1 MRRALMKGRNR
12 IPRYFQKLNDL
23 FNLGEFKWETGKNKV
38 EDGESDILLNEKNNK
53 MKDGK

>member
-1 MRRALMKGRNR
+1 MLFLFIM
-12 IPRYFQKLNDL
+12 YQYYQLNDL

-38 EDGESDILLNEKNNK
+38 EAGESEILLNEKNNK

>member
-1 MRRALMKGRNR
+1 MKGRNR

-23 FNLGEFKWETGKNKV
+23 FNLGEFNWETGKNKV